1 MINTSSRKHITVKR
15 VVFVSAILILLL
27 LGMYIYIPDIF
38 ILKCRHFAMIPNPT
52 HFPVKRS
59 HLIIDIYKRHYIN
72 RETTFYGNITIGDE
86 LFSVYNTVSSD
97 KGWPGMLSDFSCLDI
112 KSDKHDGELHIAFD
126 NEKPV
131 FNPDTNSIDF
141 YDQIDILLYNISTE
155 EALFIMRE
163 ARQNGVDTEFDEIRY
178 LQSYWKGFF
187 NNIDP
192 VMIERLLK

>member
-1 MINTSSRKHITVKR
+1 MKR
-15 VVFVSAILILLL
+15 RILTATIIAAAVIVSGLLL
-27 LGMYIYIPDIF
+27 YIYIP
-38 ILKCRHFAMIPNPT
+38 RHIYIEM
-52 HFPVKRS
+52 PVYDYNIESSTFTGKETI
-59 HLIIDIYKRHYIN
+59 LIIDIYKRHYIC
-72 RETTFYGNITIGDE
+72 REITFYGNITIGDE

-97 KGWPGMLSDFSCLDI
+97 KGWPGMLSDFFCLDI
-112 KSDKHDGELHIAFD
+112 QSDEHDGELYIAFG
-126 NEKPV
+126 NERPV

-178 LQSYWKGFF
+178 LQRYWKGFF

-192 VMIERLLK
+192 AMIERLLK

>member
-1 MINTSSRKHITVKR
+1 MKR
-15 VVFVSAILILLL
+15 RILTATIIAAAVIVSGLLL
-27 LGMYIYIPDIF
+27 YIYIP
-38 ILKCRHFAMIPNPT
+38 RHIYIEMPIYDYNSESNTFSGEKVT
-52 HFPVKRS
+52 
-59 HLIIDIYKRHYIN
+59 LIIDIYKRHYIN

-155 EALFIMRE
+155 EVLFIMRE